1 MPNDF
6 YFDSIEDKIY
16 SFNDIIYIMAEIDKN
31 HALYEIFMDMFNCEK
46 FENEII
52 IWKLIK

>member
-6 YFDSIEDKIY
+6 YFDPIEDKIY

-52 IWKLIK
+52 I